1 MKPDV
6 IVIGGGL
13 AGTALTYELA
23 RAGAGVLLLEKGRLG
38 GEASS
43 ATMGMALWIGLAAEL
58 ELAQAV
64 EGFRRLPQLAED
76 LNADLNYR
84 RLPSLVLAPNEA
96 IFVKLRHQVE
106 RLQQVGLPARMVD
119 LAEIAELE
127 PALHPAHMV
136 GALFAE
142 QDHLDGAALTQAYA
156 DAAQRLGATVREFA
170 PVRDFVVADDRVSAV
185 ETDREHI
192 PADQVVLAAGAWTRQ
207 LAALVGA
214 DLPVYHL
221 HAQAVSTAPLPPLLI
236 CMLMVARPDG
246 YSGLERWV
254 ATSLA
259 TGGSWEEW
267 RDDTAAV
274 DTSLVQL
281 RDGLVLLGQLSRA
294 LPAHQLSL
302 QPEAVEQIQAGAAQ
316 LVPALA
322 NAPLQRSWIAP
333 VSFTPSQEP
342 FVGAVADYRNLFVC
356 AGFKSILLTGP
367 VACEKLAQ
375 QILASG

>member
-1 MKPDV
+1 
-6 IVIGGGL
+6 
-13 AGTALTYELA
+13 
-23 RAGAGVLLLEKGRLG
+23 
-38 GEASS
+38 
-43 ATMGMALWIGLAAEL
+43 
-58 ELAQAV
+58 
-64 EGFRRLPQLAED
+64 
-76 LNADLNYR
+76 
-84 RLPSLVLAPNEA
+84 
-96 IFVKLRHQVE
+96 
-106 RLQQVGLPARMVD
+106 
-119 LAEIAELE
+119 
-127 PALHPAHMV
+127 MV

-156 DAAQRLGATVREFA
+156 AAAQRLGATVREFT
-170 PVRDFVVADDRVSAV
+170 PVRDFAVMDNRVTGVKTDS
-185 ETDREHI
+185 ETI
-192 PADQVVLAAGAWTRQ
+192 AAGQVVLAAGAWTRR

-221 HAQAVSTAPLPPLLI
+221 HGQAVATAPLPPVLN

-259 TGGSWEEW
+259 AGGSWEEW
-267 RDDTAAV
+267 LDDTAAE

-281 RDGLVLLGQLSRA
+281 RDGRVLLGQLSRA

-342 FVGAVADYRNLFVC
+342 LVGAVADYRNLFVC

-375 QILASG
+375 EILAVG